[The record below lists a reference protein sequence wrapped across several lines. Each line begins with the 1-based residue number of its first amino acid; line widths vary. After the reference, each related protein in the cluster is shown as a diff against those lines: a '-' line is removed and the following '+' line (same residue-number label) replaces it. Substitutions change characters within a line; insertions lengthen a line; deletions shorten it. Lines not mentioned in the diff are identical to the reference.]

1 MGKAAQ
7 YMIWDA
13 KVLLCSLNTEI
24 HGLYFVPV
32 ALTITAE
39 VLVLVTSFMGKGNV
53 MWS

>member
-7 YMIWDA
+7 YMILDA
-13 KVLLCSLNTEI
+13 KVLLCSWHTEI

-32 ALTITAE
+32 ALAIAAE
-39 VLVLVTSFMGKGNV
+39 VLVLVTSFVGKGNV